1 MFRNLQKN
9 VKKQRRMIN
18 TRRKFPFDEDSEA
31 ISFNCQLFSGI
42 TQP

>member
-18 TRRKFPFDEDSEA
+18 TRRKFSFDEDSEA
-31 ISFNCQLFSGI
+31 IGFNYQLFSGI